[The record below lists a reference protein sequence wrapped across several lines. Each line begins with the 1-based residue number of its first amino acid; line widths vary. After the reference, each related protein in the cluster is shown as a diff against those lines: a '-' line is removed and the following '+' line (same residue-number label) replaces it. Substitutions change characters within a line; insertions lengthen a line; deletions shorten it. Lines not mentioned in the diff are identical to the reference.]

1 VDPNT
6 GTAMYESDNIIKYLV
21 DKYGDGKV
29 PLLLNLGMLTTITAG
44 LALVGRGGK
53 GSTYVPSKLPEKPI
67 ELWAYEVTFFSA
79 LHDTY

>member
-1 VDPNT
+1 MGGKKQLPYMVDPNT

-53 GSTYVPSKLPEKPI
+53 ARIFFDSKYITLQYWKKF
-67 ELWAYEVTFFSA
+67 LVV
-79 LHDTY
+79 